1 MGDYYVIVS
10 RLRPYKRIEI
20 AVEAFNQLRLPLK
33 IIGSGV
39 ELSRLRRLAGPTVE
53 VLGWQPRSRVSEY
66 LVHSRAFVLTAKE
79 DFGIAPVEAMAAGR
93 PVIAYSA
100 GGALETVIEGITGVF
115 FDEQTPE
122 SLIEGIKRLEMLMP
136 FDKDTIRR
144 HALQFDRSVFMKRFQ
159 AYIEAC
165 LADQN
170 RNVTTDT
177 DLRVFVAW

>member
-1 MGDYYVIVS
+1 
-10 RLRPYKRIEI
+10 
-20 AVEAFNQLRLPLK
+20 
-33 IIGSGV
+33 
-39 ELSRLRRLAGPTVE
+39 
-53 VLGWQPRSRVSEY
+53 
-66 LVHSRAFVLTAKE
+66 
-79 DFGIAPVEAMAAGR
+79 MAAGR